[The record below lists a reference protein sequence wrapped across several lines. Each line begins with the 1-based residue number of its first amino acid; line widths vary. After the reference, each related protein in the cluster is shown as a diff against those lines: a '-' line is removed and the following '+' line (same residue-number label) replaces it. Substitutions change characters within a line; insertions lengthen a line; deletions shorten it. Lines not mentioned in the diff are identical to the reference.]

1 MKRLRSINNTDNVNY
16 VDERQV
22 AQEIRSAN
30 LIFEKGGFTVINVS
44 NKPIETSANE
54 ILNTLANRFE
64 YRGRRLDS
72 PYTETKSE

>member
-1 MKRLRSINNTDNVNY
+1 MKRLQSTNNTDNINY
-16 VDERQV
+16 VDERLV

-30 LIFEKGGFTVINVS
+30 MIFERGKFTIINVS

-54 ILNTLANRFE
+54 ILNILANRFE

-72 PYTETKSE
+72 PYVDVAEG